1 MQVSESW
8 MHSFVAPDLSA
19 SALAHRLTMAGL
31 EVEEVRTVAP
41 VLDGVVVAQVL
52 TVTKHPSADRLKI
65 CTVDVGQDLPLQIVC
80 GAANVNMG
88 IKVPC
93 ARIGTVLPVSAVGE
107 KPLEIK
113 LGVLRGVES
122 QGMLCSAKELQLPDD
137 GQDGLLI
144 LDNSAVVGRSLTTEL
159 NLDEQIFTIK
169 LTPNR
174 ADCLS
179 VLGIAREVSALT
191 GAPLNL
197 PAITPVA
204 VTLDEIRPV
213 NILASD
219 LCGRFSG
226 RVLRDVNA
234 RAATPAWMV
243 RRLQRAGQRSV
254 SALVDIS
261 NYVMLE
267 MGLPTHIFDLEKIQG
282 DIDVRWAKAEE
293 IVTLLNGQQIK
304 LAPDVGVIASA
315 QGVEGLAGMMGGEHT
330 AVNLDTQHI
339 YIEAAFWW
347 PQAIRGKSR
356 RFNFTT
362 EAAHRFERGTD
373 YAMTVAALERVS
385 ALVLE
390 ICGGRAGPVDDQIKQ
405 LPQRPSVTMRLS
417 RAQKI
422 LGVILDVEQ
431 VRTIFTRL
439 GLAHSY
445 AQDIFTVTPPSFRF
459 DLEIEEDLIEEVA
472 RIYGFENIPAHAPVS
487 ANALLVT
494 NETQRSQHTIR
505 RALAARAYQEVVNF
519 SFVDPTWETQMLNNA
534 TPIKLLNPI
543 ASQLAVMRSSLLP
556 GLVENI
562 RYNLSHK
569 ASRVRVFEVG
579 RVFHRDTAA
588 RDISGIA
595 QPLMV
600 AAAAYGLAMPEQWG
614 SPARGVDYFDI
625 KSDLEALLFP
635 IESSRF
641 IFFRTQHPLLHPGR
655 SASLILDGV
664 TIGHIG
670 ELHPQWQQ
678 QFSLPQSLVLFEA
691 TLDALRNIGFPCV
704 QQVSK
709 FPPVIRDLSLVVA
722 NTFSAQ
728 AILDNMHA
736 AAKKLHG
743 LVKDITL
750 FDVFVPN
757 ADNFARANVGP
768 QEKSLAFRV
777 TLQDTQSTLQDDA
790 VEAALQAL
798 VENVKAHCGARLRS

>member
-8 MHSFVAPDLSA
+8 LHSFVAPDLSTP
-19 SALAHRLTMAGL
+19 ALAHQLTMAGL

-41 VLDGVVVAQVL
+41 PLDGVVVAQVL
-52 TVTKHPSADRLKI
+52 TVDKHPSADRLKI
-65 CTVDVGQDLPLQIVC
+65 CTVDVGQDAPLQIVC
-80 GAANVNMG
+80 GAANVRAG

-93 ARIGTVLPVSAVGE
+93 ARIGTVLPASSAGE

-122 QGMLCSAKELQLPDD
+122 QGMLCSAKELQLPDE

-144 LDNSAVVGRSLTTEL
+144 LENSAVVGRSLLEEL
-159 NLDEQIFTIK
+159 HLDEQILTIK

-191 GAPLNL
+191 GAPINA
-197 PAITPVA
+197 PAIAPVT
-204 VTLDEIRPV
+204 VTLDEICPV

-282 DIDVRWAKAEE
+282 DIDIRWAKADETL
-293 IVTLLNGQQIK
+293 TLLNGQQIK
-304 LAPDVGVIASA
+304 LAPDVGVVASA
-315 QGVEGLAGMMGGEHT
+315 QGVEGLAGVMGGEYT

-405 LPQRPSVTMRLS
+405 LPQRLPISMRVS

-422 LGVILDVEQ
+422 LGIILDVEQ
-431 VRTIFTRL
+431 VSTIFTRL
-439 GLAHSY
+439 GLVHCY
-445 AQDIFTVTPPSFRF
+445 AQDVFTVTPPSFRF
-459 DLEIEEDLIEEVA
+459 DLEIEEDLIEEIA
-472 RIYGFENIPAHAPVS
+472 RIYGFENIPANAPVS
-487 ANALLVT
+487 ANTLLAT
-494 NETQRSQHTIR
+494 NETRRSQHTIR
-505 RALAARAYQEVVNF
+505 RALAARAYQEVINF
-519 SFVDPTWETQMLNNA
+519 SFVDPVWEKQILNNA

-569 ASRVRVFEVG
+569 ASRVRLFEVG
-579 RVFHRDTAA
+579 RVFHQDTAA
-588 RDISGIA
+588 QDIPGIA
-595 QPLMV
+595 QPLMIG
-600 AAAAYGLAMPEQWG
+600 AAVYGLAMPEQWG

-625 KSDLEALLFP
+625 KSDLEALFLP
-635 IESSRF
+635 IESSRLVF
-641 IFFRTQHPLLHPGR
+641 CRAQHPLLHPGR
-655 SASLILDGV
+655 SANLTLDGV
-664 TIGHIG
+664 VIGHIG

-678 QFSLPQSLVLFEA
+678 HFSLPQSLVLFEVA
-691 TLDALRNIGFPCV
+691 LDALCDIGFPRV
-704 QQVSK
+704 QEVSK

-736 AAKKLHG
+736 AAKSLHG

-757 ADNFARANVGP
+757 TSNSARANVGP